1 MSDDEQRD
9 QSQSRGPAQ
18 GRAQA
23 PGEGN
28 GRAGGNG
35 KGEADQ
41 SAGSAGSAAP
51 TEPTPGPRPEPIRFF
66 GTTWVDHD
74 NGYAARRAAVAV
86 GALVAAVA
94 GAYLLRLAYEG
105 LEIGNVGPFLSISVV
120 ILFAIASAIA
130 FAKTWESFGR
140 RVAPSSDE
148 AALKG
153 LKAIG
158 FIGSLIAYFL
168 RCLVEA
174 PGEKLH
180 RVEYERAVAEFTR
193 RRSSR
198 TGNPAARRPK
208 RKK

>member
-1 MSDDEQRD
+1 MSDEEQHD
-9 QSQSRGPAQ
+9 QSRPAPAGPA
-18 GRAQA
+18 AEPA
-23 PGEGN
+23 
-28 GRAGGNG
+28 AGP
-35 KGEADQ
+35 Q
-41 SAGSAGSAAP
+41 
-51 TEPTPGPRPEPIRFF
+51 PEPIRFF
-66 GTTWVDHD
+66 GTTWVDHA
-74 NGYAARRAAVAV
+74 NGYALRRAGVAI
-86 GALVAAVA
+86 GALLAAVV

-120 ILFAIASAIA
+120 VLFAIASSIA

-140 RVAPSSDE
+140 RPARSSDE

-180 RVEYERAVAEFTR
+180 RAEYERATAEFAR
-193 RRSSR
+193 RRGTR

>member
-1 MSDDEQRD
+1 MSDDQRD
-9 QSQSRGPAQ
+9 QIPAEPAAGPQ
-18 GRAQA
+18 
-23 PGEGN
+23 
-28 GRAGGNG
+28 
-35 KGEADQ
+35 
-41 SAGSAGSAAP
+41 
-51 TEPTPGPRPEPIRFF
+51 PEPIKFF
-66 GTTWVDHD
+66 GTTWVEHD
-74 NGYAARRAAVAV
+74 GGYALRRAGAAV
-86 GALVAAVA
+86 GSLAGAFA
-94 GAYLLRLAYEG
+94 GAYLLRFAYEG

-120 ILFAIASAIA
+120 VLFAIASSIA
-130 FAKTWESFGR
+130 FAKTWDSFKR
-140 RVAPSSDE
+140 RPAPSSDE

-174 PGEKLH
+174 PGEGL
-180 RVEYERAVAEFTR
+180 RRTEYERAVTEFAR